1 VAQRTTEGKRMTSIE
16 PAIIIVLSVL
26 ILACAFPVY
35 KRKALPTAI
44 LATIVILVLATD
56 IMCIYGLM
64 H

>member
-1 VAQRTTEGKRMTSIE
+1 MTSIE
-16 PAIIIVLSVL
+16 PAIIIVLSIL